1 MTVEKEKHMI
11 YVLLADGFEEIE
23 ALTPIDILRR
33 GGFSVT
39 TVGVTGKAAT
49 GSHGITVSC
58 DVTGK
63 DAFRLLGKEPPEM
76 LILPGGMPGTRHID
90 SWDGTDDFIK
100 ATVDAGGYL
109 AAICAAPSV
118 LGKRGLLSGRK
129 AVCYPGFE
137 KYLGGVETGDEK
149 VVRDGMFITARGA
162 GCAMDFALELLSVLR
177 GNEAAREIANSVIY
191 R

>member
-1 MTVEKEKHMI
+1 MI
-11 YVLLADGFEEIE
+11 YVLLADGFEEVE
-23 ALTPIDILRR
+23 ALTPVDILRR
-33 GGFSVT
+33 GGCSVV

-49 GSHGITVSC
+49 GSHGIAVSC

-63 DAFRLLGKEPPEM
+63 DALRMLEKDPPEM

-90 SWDGTDDFIK
+90 SWDKTDAFIN
-100 ATVDAGGYL
+100 ATLEAGGCL

-118 LGKRGLLSGRK
+118 LGKRGLTAGKK

-137 KYLGGVETGDEK
+137 KYLAGAEAGEEK
-149 VVRDGMFITARGA
+149 VVHDGRLITARGA
-162 GCAMDFALELLSVLR
+162 GCAMDFALELLRTLR
-177 GNEAAREIANSVIY
+177 GNEKAEEVASSVIY